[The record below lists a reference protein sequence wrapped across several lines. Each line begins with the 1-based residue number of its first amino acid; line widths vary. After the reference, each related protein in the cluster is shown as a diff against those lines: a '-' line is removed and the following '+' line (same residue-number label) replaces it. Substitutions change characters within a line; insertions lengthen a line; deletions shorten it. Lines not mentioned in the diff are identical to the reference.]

1 MKRKLLLLVAIPL
14 LLVMPFIT
22 GCGLQDMSS
31 QERITQYQ
39 SWAAQIQ
46 TVSTAIDAQIP
57 AIEQTITEG
66 ELLLQDPL
74 LDFEKKSDILDS
86 LASAKNKL
94 VALQAQKVQA
104 DEALEQFE
112 DKIKELQAGGDANF
126 GDEIMLIGEGMKIG
140 GKALPPNLG
149 VWATLG
155 GSLLTIIGGALGSK
169 VQKKTDDK
177 KIDSERADFTALV
190 ASVSNGLNRL
200 DNENAEIMKDGM
212 KSVQKTKF
220 GLENKVALIK

>member
-94 VALQAQKVQA
+94 IVLQTQKAEA
-104 DEALEQFE
+104 DKALEQFE
-112 DKIKELQAGGDANF
+112 EKIRELRAGGDANF

-155 GSLLTIIGGALGSK
+155 GSILTIIGGALGSK

-177 KIDSERADFTALV
+177 KIDAERADFTALV

-200 DNENAEIMKDGM
+200 NNENAELMKDGM